1 MHFFVVLFNFKDYWA
16 RFVSVFAYRFNDSN
30 LNDLCVGL
38 RNTKEDEIIY
48 NNLSVMR
55 GPRG

>member
-1 MHFFVVLFNFKDYWA
+1 VLFNFKDYWA